1 MYSDSSKVGKAREK
15 ELSKGSSK
23 APFESI
29 SGSRAMHW
37 NLKVLNTWTNMRKK
51 MMEEKAGFK
60 KQKSKKGLEKS
71 MPAAWREFPEVR
83 IPLPDEF
90 PSVSEAC
97 LPFSVK

>member
-1 MYSDSSKVGKAREK
+1 
-15 ELSKGSSK
+15 
-23 APFESI
+23 
-29 SGSRAMHW
+29 MHW
-37 NLKVLNTWTNMRKK
+37 NFKVLNAWTNMRNK

-60 KQKSKKGLEKS
+60 KQNSKKELEKS
-71 MPAAWREFPEVR
+71 MPAARREFPEVR